1 MKFILRIWGGT
12 WHALPWFV
20 AAYIVLWGKPVARS
34 YQSIAST
41 LYPNLG
47 NVFQRHVSGGEKAV
61 VCRKGF
67 WYKQTHLGAKLERK
81 WCWRGIHGISGLP
94 DLSQKSEGLRWRRED
109 HLKGSNSNLRCGNH
123 IQHRVFPGTG
133 EVIER
138 EQLFTRSFSDSHS
151 SQCVCRVPHVVPPVL
166 F

>member
-1 MKFILRIWGGT
+1 MVCGSLYCSLGKTSCQELSKHRFNLVSQFGECISKTCFRRREGSGVQEGILVQADT
-12 WHALPWFV
+12 
-20 AAYIVLWGKPVARS
+20 
-34 YQSIAST
+34 
-41 LYPNLG
+41 
-47 NVFQRHVSGGEKAV
+47 
-61 VCRKGF
+61 
-67 WYKQTHLGAKLERK
+67 LGAKLERK

-123 IQHRVFPGTG
+123 IQLRVFPGTG